1 MGKSIFTLWHAASP
15 GIFLPS
21 FTFLGEWGLV
31 PKYTLLIFDSGVDGT
46 GIVISILS
54 GLSKNLPRYFF
65 FFTTIY
71 NVKVQRE
78 MVPCLSCNT
87 GGEGE
92 FAGG

>member
-21 FTFLGEWGLV
+21 FTFLGDRGLV
-31 PKYTLLIFDSGVDGT
+31 PKYTLLIFDSGVHGT

-54 GLSKNLPRYFF
+54 GLSKNLPHYFF
-65 FFTTIY
+65 FY
-71 NVKVQRE
+71 DSLYCEGSEGNDA
-78 MVPCLSCNT
+78 LSLLWQ
-87 GGEGE
+87 GEGE